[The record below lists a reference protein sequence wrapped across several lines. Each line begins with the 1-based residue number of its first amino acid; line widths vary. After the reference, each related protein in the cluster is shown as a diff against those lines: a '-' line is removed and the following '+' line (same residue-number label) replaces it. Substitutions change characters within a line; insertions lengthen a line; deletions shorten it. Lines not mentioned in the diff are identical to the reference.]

1 MGRTST
7 AEPAFEE
14 DEIMDIFEM
23 RAELIL
29 SSAGVGNVSG
39 AYSANRRKKAA

>member
-1 MGRTST
+1 MGRTGT
-7 AEPAFEE
+7 AEPGFEE

-29 SSAGVGNVSG
+29 SSAGLGNTSG
-39 AYSANRRKKAA
+39 AHSANRRRKAA